1 MDISSLIQRL
11 QTFIA
16 SIDLGMEPKT
26 FALLVAILL
35 LLTSFLVNLL
45 QRRYSK
51 ARFERMLKKEE
62 FIVTFLEGMAKYL
75 NELQRSSITE
85 MDRESSLKKM
95 VKAINTA
102 RDTTEWT
109 LDDMKTHLSSLRQYR
124 RKEKA
129 QKKNKEPQK
138 HKEPT
143 L

>member
-1 MDISSLIQRL
+1 M
-11 QTFIA
+11 
-16 SIDLGMEPKT
+16 DLGMEPKT

-35 LLTSFLVNLL
+35 FLTSFLVNLL

-85 MDRESSLKKM
+85 MDRESSLKEM

-102 RDTTEWT
+102 RDTIEWT
-109 LDDMKTHLSSLRQYR
+109 LDDMKTHLSSLRQFR

-138 HKEPT
+138 QKEPT